1 MGSREVA
8 VAVGGLSPNR
18 PTLNTKNTAR
28 RAGRRRF
35 MVLHLGFEK
44 SKAVRR
50 LWVKYTGW
58 CTCVN
63 LARARNL
70 VHMPELP
77 DISAYITA
85 LKERIVGQT
94 LERVRLG
101 SVFVLRTADP
111 PISSIDGKEVRE
123 LRRIG
128 KRIAIGVEDNLWLVL
143 HLMIAGRLHW
153 KAPQAKLAG
162 RNGLLAFDFPN
173 GTLVLTEA
181 GSKRRASLHVVRGEE
196 ALNAMNP
203 GGVEIFET
211 DLDGFRAALMAEN
224 RTLKRA
230 LTDPRLISG
239 VGNAYSDEILHA
251 AQLSPIALTHK
262 LKPEEWERLF
272 AATRLT
278 LTTWL
283 ERLGAEARK
292 SFPEKVTAFRPE
304 MAVHGR
310 FNLPCPRCGE
320 KVQRIRYADN
330 ETNYC
335 AKCQTGG
342 KVLAD
347 RSLSRLLGS
356 DWPRTLDELE
366 ALRKK

>member
-1 MGSREVA
+1 M
-8 VAVGGLSPNR
+8 
-18 PTLNTKNTAR
+18 
-28 RAGRRRF
+28 
-35 MVLHLGFEK
+35 
-44 SKAVRR
+44 
-50 LWVKYTGW
+50 
-58 CTCVN
+58 
-63 LARARNL
+63 
-70 VHMPELP
+70 
-77 DISAYITA
+77 D
-85 LKERIVGQT
+85 
-94 LERVRLG
+94 
-101 SVFVLRTADP
+101 
-111 PISSIDGKEVRE
+111 
-123 LRRIG
+123 
-128 KRIAIGVEDNLWLVL
+128 
-143 HLMIAGRLHW
+143 
-153 KAPQAKLAG
+153 
-162 RNGLLAFDFPN
+162 
-173 GTLVLTEA
+173 
-181 GSKRRASLHVVRGEE
+181 
-196 ALNAMNP
+196 P

-211 DLDGFRAALMAEN
+211 DLEGFRAALTAEN

-251 AQLSPIALTHK
+251 AQLSPITLTHK

-272 AATRLT
+272 AATRWTPCRL
-278 LTTWL
+278 WMD
-283 ERLGAEARK
+283 RLGARGEKA
-292 SFPEKVTAFRPE
+292 FPEKVTAFRPE

-366 ALRKK
+366 ALKRK